1 MKNPPL
7 RLQINLYDSFG
18 RQTSH
23 ERKIKA
29 DMNFINILSR
39 FFNARGV
46 TLLERMANDEN
57 PSLFRKR
64 GKRAS
69 KIFRHSVFRSAD
81 QIKFLFL
88 PRLRNQIS
96 KKLLPFSVRKISI
109 QTKDRRK
116 NEARGQENEK
126 RTDNDQNL
134 RADAKHGK
142 QGNQKKPQF
151 FCEFEF
157 FHSKTGSIKQAE
169 KTAAAKSCKQ
179 I

>member
-39 FFNARGV
+39 FFNARGI
-46 TLLERMANDEN
+46 TLLERTANNEN
-57 PSLFRKR
+57 PSFFRKR
-64 GKRAS
+64 GKRAG
-69 KIFRHSVFRSAD
+69 KIFRHSVFRSAN

-88 PRLRNQIS
+88 PCLRNQTR
-96 KKLLPFSVRKISI
+96 KKLFPFSVRKIGI
-109 QTKDRRK
+109 QAKDRRK
-116 NEARGQENEK
+116 NEASRQENEK
-126 RTDNDQNL
+126 RTDDDQNL
-134 RADAKHGK
+134 RTDTEHGK
-142 QGNQKKPQF
+142 QRDQKKPQL

-157 FHSKTGSIKQAE
+157 FHCKTGFIKQTE
-169 KTAAAKSCKQ
+169 KTAAAKSCEE